1 MLTNQDAGET
11 NPMDGVANNQCWYTT
26 YRLALLA
33 SKKNKRKAVIVFG
46 PQARRRGLIKWE
58 PPSHTVDELENPP
71 GLQYNV
77 PWAHLF
83 FADER
88 KALALSYLGLSLSG
102 GFLLSSRNRKRLL
115 WR

>member
-1 MLTNQDAGET
+1 MFLDRKLEEEASLSGS
-11 NPMDGVANNQCWYTT
+11 
-26 YRLALLA
+26 RLH
-33 SKKNKRKAVIVFG
+33 I
-46 PQARRRGLIKWE
+46 
-58 PPSHTVDELENPP
+58 DELENPP

-83 FADER
+83 FAEER